1 MKTYKK
7 VTRDQVY
14 KRSLAQEKH
23 FAKHEAFLLYKAG
36 ECFENW
42 SAKIH
47 IRYPKDGA
55 GRVYGYMRI
64 NGSINH
70 PCSSPLLPREEL
82 QDPCCEGDRVY
93 IVTASC
99 SGYGYCK
106 TSTVLSSLFEQVKF
120 PNVLPRWNPGVSGAG
135 VSTVERQLR
144 DVHGFYLVRV

>member
-23 FAKHEAFLLYKAG
+23 FAKHEVFLLYRIG
-36 ECFENW
+36 NMPEDW
-42 SAKIH
+42 SAKIFVK
-47 IRYPKDGA
+47 YPKDGA
-55 GRVYGYMRI
+55 GKVQAFMRI
-64 NGSINH
+64 SCASGGLI
-70 PCSSPLLPREEL
+70 PREEL
-82 QDPCCEGDRVY
+82 KDPSYEGENVY
-93 IVTASC
+93 ILSASC

-120 PNVLPRWNPGVSGAG
+120 PNVLPKWNANVSGAG

>member
-1 MKTYKK
+1 MKTPKK

-23 FAKHEAFLLYKAG
+23 FVKHAAFLLYRAG
-36 ECFENW
+36 SSFDCH
-42 SAKIH
+42 SAKIY
-47 IRYPKDGA
+47 IKYPADGA
-55 GRVYGYMRI
+55 GRVHAYMRI
-64 NGSINH
+64 HSNSSIEA
-70 PCSSPLLPREEL
+70 REEIK
-82 QDPCCEGDRVY
+82 DPAYEGATGVY
-93 IVTASC
+93 ILSASC

-120 PNVLPRWNPGVSGAG
+120 PNVLPKWNASVSGAG